1 MTALFFHVFICS
13 LLAYASCKDAK
24 PRQDTVNGDLILT
37 NVDRKIDISTH
48 IAKITSSITIEN
60 TGKASVGFFLYAVE
74 PSLQDNLSFLGA
86 SIKGDEDK
94 DSSLTVA
101 QTTVAGKGDKQ
112 FWRIKLPSGLENGKT
127 VSVEVETVFS
137 HALTPFPR
145 EITQAEKQFV
155 VFTGNLYLF
164 SPYKVTKQS
173 TTVTTASSKIE
184 SYTKVKPFS
193 QTETTINYG
202 PYEDKEA
209 FSEVELKVHS
219 ENNTPFLTITSLERI
234 IEVSHWGNIA
244 VEEHIEVRHTGALL
258 KGPFSRY
265 DYQRSQDTGAS
276 VKSFKTV
283 LPTSARDVYYRDEIG
298 NISTSALR
306 ESEDMVDIEL
316 RPRFPLYGGW
326 KTKYYIGY
334 NVPSYQYLF
343 NDGDRYALKMRF
355 VDHVF
360 DNLVID
366 QMTFKIILPEGASHM
381 HLSTP
386 YDIEKGEN
394 TLHYTYLD
402 TMGRPVI
409 VAYKNNM
416 VEQHIQDFEL
426 HYNFQK
432 IMLLQE
438 PVLVVLAFY
447 LLFVLVIIYVRLD
460 FSITKDE
467 AKESKMRVASCAED
481 VQSTQDKRSAL
492 YQSYDD
498 AIDKFKGGKDQQAY
512 VSSRKKIDAD
522 YKQLTQH
529 MQHLQAQLKSEGSDL
544 AEKVAELNRLDQQY
558 KDQITIAITQSERLV
573 AGKIGKQT
581 YIETEKGINDKRE
594 EIYRKME
601 ELCAS
606 LN

>member
-1 MTALFFHVFICS
+1 MKNLIITVIVCN
-13 LLAYASCKDAK
+13 LLVYSSCKDAK
-24 PRQDTVNGDLILT
+24 VRQDTVNSDLVLT
-37 NVDRKIDISTH
+37 NVDRKIDTSTH
-48 IAKITSSITIEN
+48 LAKIVSSLTIEN
-60 TGKASVGFFLYAVE
+60 TGKSSVGFFLYAIE
-74 PSLQDNLSFLGA
+74 PSLQDHLSFVGA
-86 SIKGDEDK
+86 AIKGDEDK
-94 DSSLTVA
+94 ESSLTLA
-101 QTTVAGKGDKQ
+101 QTTLAGKGDKH
-112 FWRIKLPSGLENGKT
+112 FWRIQLPSGLENGKSIT
-127 VSVEVETVFS
+127 IDVETVFS

-173 TTVTTASSKIE
+173 TTVTTASNKIE

-193 QTETTINYG
+193 QSETTITYG
-202 PYEDKEA
+202 PYENKESY
-209 FSEVELKVHS
+209 SEAELKVHS

-265 DYQRSQDTGAS
+265 DYQRTQDTGAS

-283 LPTSARDVYYRDEIG
+283 LPASARDVYYRDEIG

-306 ESEDMVDIEL
+306 ETEDLVEIEL
-316 RPRFPLYGGW
+316 RPRFPLFGGW

-343 NDGDRYALKMRF
+343 NNGDQYALKMRF

-366 QMTFKIILPEGASHM
+366 QMTFKIILPEGSTNM
-381 HLSTP
+381 DLRTP
-386 YDIEKGEN
+386 YDVVKGEN
-394 TLHYTYLD
+394 MLHYTYLD

-409 VAYKNNM
+409 VAYKSNL
-416 VEQHIQDFEL
+416 VEQHIEDFEL
-426 HYNFQK
+426 HYKFQK

-467 AKESKMRVASCAED
+467 AKESKMRVASFVDD

-498 AIDKFKGGKDQQAY
+498 AIDKFKSGKDQQAY
-512 VSSRKKIDAD
+512 ISSRKKIDAD

-544 AEKVAELNRLDQQY
+544 ADKVAELNRLDQQY
-558 KDQITIAITQSERLV
+558 KDQITMAITHSERLV
-573 AGKIGKQT
+573 AGKIAKQT
-581 YIETEKGINDKRE
+581 YIDTEKGINDKRE

>member
-1 MTALFFHVFICS
+1 MTSLFVQIFICS
-13 LLAYASCKDAK
+13 LIAFASCKEAK
-24 PRQDTVNGDLILT
+24 IRQDNVNNDLILT

-48 IAKITSSITIEN
+48 LAKVTSSITIEN
-60 TGKASVGFFLYAVE
+60 TGKGSVGFFLYAVE
-74 PSLQDNLSFLGA
+74 PSLQDNLSYFGA
-86 SIKGDEDK
+86 SVKGNEDK
-94 DSSLTVA
+94 DSLIVA
-101 QTTVAGKGDKQ
+101 QTTVAGKGDKL
-112 FWRIKLPSGLENGKT
+112 FWRIQLPSALSSGKSIT
-127 VSVEVETVFS
+127 VDVDTTFS

-173 TTVTTASSKIE
+173 TVVTTASSKIE
-184 SYTKVKPFS
+184 TYTKVKPFS
-193 QTETTINYG
+193 QSETTINYG
-202 PYEDKEA
+202 PYEDKAAYSEA
-209 FSEVELKVHS
+209 ELKVHS

-283 LPTSARDVYYRDEIG
+283 LPASARDVYYRDEIG

-306 ESEDMVDIEL
+306 ESEDMVEIEL

-366 QMTFKIILPEGASHM
+366 QMTFKIILPEGSSNM
-381 HLSTP
+381 ELSTP
-386 YDIEKGEN
+386 YDIVKGEN

-409 VAYKNNM
+409 VAYKNNL

-467 AKESKMRVASCAED
+467 AKESKMRVASFVED

-492 YQSYDD
+492 YQSFDD
-498 AIDKFKGGKDQQAY
+498 AIDKFKGGKDQQAF

-529 MQHLQAQLKSEGSDL
+529 MQHLQAQLKTEGSEL

-558 KDQITIAITQSERLV
+558 KDQITNAITQSERLV
-573 AGKIGKQT
+573 AGKIGKQV
-581 YIETEKGINDKRE
+581 YIDTEKGISDKRE
-594 EIYRKME
+594 EINRKME
-601 ELCAS
+601 ELCAN

>member
-1 MTALFFHVFICS
+1 MTSLFVQIFICS
-13 LLAYASCKDAK
+13 LIAFASCKEAK
-24 PRQDTVNGDLILT
+24 IRQDNVNNDLILT

-48 IAKITSSITIEN
+48 LAKITSSITIEN
-60 TGKASVGFFLYAVE
+60 TGKGSVGFFLYAVE
-74 PSLQDNLSFLGA
+74 PSLQDNLSYFGA
-86 SIKGDEDK
+86 SVKGNEDK
-94 DSSLTVA
+94 DSLTVA
-101 QTTVAGKGDKQ
+101 QTTVAGKGDKL
-112 FWRIKLPSGLENGKT
+112 FWRIQLPSALSSGKSIT
-127 VSVEVETVFS
+127 VDVDTTFS

-173 TTVTTASSKIE
+173 TVVTTASSKIE
-184 SYTKVKPFS
+184 TYTKVKPFS
-193 QTETTINYG
+193 QSETTINYG

-209 FSEVELKVHS
+209 YSEAELKVHS

-283 LPTSARDVYYRDEIG
+283 LPASARDVYYRDEIG

-306 ESEDMVDIEL
+306 ESEDMVEIEL

-366 QMTFKIILPEGASHM
+366 QMTFKIILPEGSSNM
-381 HLSTP
+381 ELSTP
-386 YDIEKGEN
+386 YDIVKGEN

-409 VAYKNNM
+409 VAYKNNL

-467 AKESKMRVASCAED
+467 AKESKMRVASFVED

-492 YQSYDD
+492 YQSFDD
-498 AIDKFKGGKDQQAY
+498 AIDKFKGGKDQQAF

-529 MQHLQAQLKSEGSDL
+529 MQHLQAQLKTEGSEL

-558 KDQITIAITQSERLV
+558 KDQITNAITQSERLV
-573 AGKIGKQT
+573 AGKIGKQV
-581 YIETEKGINDKRE
+581 YIDTEKGISDKRE
-594 EIYRKME
+594 EINRKME
-601 ELCAS
+601 ELCAN

>member
-1 MTALFFHVFICS
+1 MTSLFVQIFICS
-13 LLAYASCKDAK
+13 LIAFASCKEAK
-24 PRQDTVNGDLILT
+24 IRQDNVNNDLILT

-48 IAKITSSITIEN
+48 LAKITSSITIEN
-60 TGKASVGFFLYAVE
+60 TGKGSVGFFLYAVE
-74 PSLQDNLSFLGA
+74 PSLQDNLSYFGA
-86 SIKGDEDK
+86 SVKGNEDK
-94 DSSLTVA
+94 DSLTVA
-101 QTTVAGKGDKQ
+101 QTTVAGKGDKL
-112 FWRIKLPSGLENGKT
+112 FWRIQLPSALSSGKSIT
-127 VSVEVETVFS
+127 VDVDTTFS

-173 TTVTTASSKIE
+173 TVVTTASSKIE
-184 SYTKVKPFS
+184 TYTKVKPFS
-193 QTETTINYG
+193 QSETTINYG

-209 FSEVELKVHS
+209 YSEAELKVHS

-283 LPTSARDVYYRDEIG
+283 LPASARDVYYRDEIG

-306 ESEDMVDIEL
+306 ESEDMVEIEL

-366 QMTFKIILPEGASHM
+366 QMTFKIILPEGSSHM
-381 HLSTP
+381 ELSTP
-386 YDIEKGEN
+386 YDIVKGEN

-409 VAYKNNM
+409 VAYKNNL

-467 AKESKMRVASCAED
+467 AKESKMRVASFVED

-492 YQSYDD
+492 YQSFDD
-498 AIDKFKGGKDQQAY
+498 AIDKFKGGKDQQAF

-529 MQHLQAQLKSEGSDL
+529 MQHLQAQLKAEGSEL

-558 KDQITIAITQSERLV
+558 KDQITNAITQSERLV
-573 AGKIGKQT
+573 AGKIGKQV
-581 YIETEKGINDKRE
+581 YIDTEKGISDKRE
-594 EIYRKME
+594 EINRKME
-601 ELCAS
+601 ELCAN

>member
-1 MTALFFHVFICS
+1 MTSLFVQIFICS
-13 LLAYASCKDAK
+13 LIAFASCKEAK
-24 PRQDTVNGDLILT
+24 IRQDNVNNDLILT

-48 IAKITSSITIEN
+48 LAKITSSITIEN
-60 TGKASVGFFLYAVE
+60 TGKGSVGFFLYAVE
-74 PSLQDNLSFLGA
+74 PSLQDNLSYFGA
-86 SIKGDEDK
+86 SVKGNEDK
-94 DSSLTVA
+94 DSLTVA
-101 QTTVAGKGDKQ
+101 QTTVAGKGDKL
-112 FWRIKLPSGLENGKT
+112 FWRIQLPSALSSGKSIT
-127 VSVEVETVFS
+127 VDVDTTFS

-173 TTVTTASSKIE
+173 TVVTTASSKIE
-184 SYTKVKPFS
+184 TYTKVKPFS
-193 QTETTINYG
+193 QSETTINYG

-209 FSEVELKVHS
+209 YSEAELKVHS

-283 LPTSARDVYYRDEIG
+283 LPASARDVYYRDEIG

-306 ESEDMVDIEL
+306 ESEDMVEIEL

-366 QMTFKIILPEGASHM
+366 QMTFKIILPEGSSNM
-381 HLSTP
+381 ELSTP
-386 YDIEKGEN
+386 YDIVKGEN

-409 VAYKNNM
+409 VAYKNNL

-467 AKESKMRVASCAED
+467 AKESKMRVASFVED

-492 YQSYDD
+492 YQSFDD
-498 AIDKFKGGKDQQAY
+498 AIDKFKGGKDQQAF

-529 MQHLQAQLKSEGSDL
+529 MQHLQAQLKTEGSEL

-558 KDQITIAITQSERLV
+558 KDQITNAITQSERLV
-573 AGKIGKQT
+573 AGKIGKQV
-581 YIETEKGINDKRE
+581 YIDTEKGISDKRE
-594 EIYRKME
+594 EINRKME

>member
-1 MTALFFHVFICS
+1 MTSLFVQIFICS
-13 LLAYASCKDAK
+13 LIAFASCKEAK
-24 PRQDTVNGDLILT
+24 IRQDSVNSDLILT

-48 IAKITSSITIEN
+48 LAKITSSITIEN
-60 TGKASVGFFLYAVE
+60 TGKASIGFFLYAVE
-74 PSLQDNLSFLGA
+74 PSLQDNLSYFGA
-86 SIKGDEDK
+86 SVKGNEDK
-94 DSSLTVA
+94 DSLTVG
-101 QTTVAGKGDKQ
+101 QTTVAGKGDKL
-112 FWRIKLPSGLENGKT
+112 FWRIQLPSALSSGKSIT
-127 VSVEVETVFS
+127 VDVDTTFS

-173 TTVTTASSKIE
+173 TVVTTASSKIE
-184 SYTKVKPFS
+184 TYTKVKPFS
-193 QTETTINYG
+193 QSETTITYG
-202 PYEDKEA
+202 PYEDKETY
-209 FSEVELKVHS
+209 SEAELKVHS

-283 LPTSARDVYYRDEIG
+283 LPASARDVYYRDEIG

-306 ESEDMVDIEL
+306 ESEDMVEIEL

-366 QMTFKIILPEGASHM
+366 QMTFKIILPEGASNM
-381 HLSTP
+381 ALSTP
-386 YDIEKGEN
+386 YDIVKGEN

-409 VAYKNNM
+409 VAYKNNL

-467 AKESKMRVASCAED
+467 AKESKMRVASFVED

-492 YQSYDD
+492 YQSFDD
-498 AIDKFKGGKDQQAY
+498 AIDKFKGGKDQQAF

-522 YKQLTQH
+522 YKHLTQH
-529 MQHLQAQLKSEGSDL
+529 MQHLQAQLKTEGSEL

-558 KDQITIAITQSERLV
+558 KDQITNAITQSERLV
-573 AGKIGKQT
+573 AGKIGKQV
-581 YIETEKGINDKRE
+581 YIDTEKGINDKRE
-594 EIYRKME
+594 EINRKME
-601 ELCAS
+601 ELCAN